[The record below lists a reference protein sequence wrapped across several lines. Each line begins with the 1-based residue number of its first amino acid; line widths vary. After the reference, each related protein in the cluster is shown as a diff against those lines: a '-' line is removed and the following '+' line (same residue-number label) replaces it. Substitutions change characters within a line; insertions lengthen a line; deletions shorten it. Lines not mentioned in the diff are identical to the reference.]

1 MGPFPHD
8 APPSEI
14 TADNPAGTDGFEFVE
29 FAHPEPEKL
38 RELFTRMG
46 YIPVAKHKTKD
57 ITVWRQGDINYLLNA
72 GGIFDVATERQRLYA
87 KFLQFFGSLLAAL
100 LLPSAQH
107 EVSAHFSEA
116 LSHLAAQPDGAAS
129 YDGDPAGQ
137 VKELFRVGSHKS
149 SLVAALPARVV
160 PRRDCT

>member
-46 YIPVAKHKTKD
+46 YVG
-57 ITVWRQGDINYLLNA
+57 RQAQDEGHY
-72 GGIFDVATERQRLYA
+72 RLA
-87 KFLQFFGSLLAAL
+87 PG
-100 LLPSAQH
+100 
-107 EVSAHFSEA
+107 
-116 LSHLAAQPDGAAS
+116 
-129 YDGDPAGQ
+129 
-137 VKELFRVGSHKS
+137 
-149 SLVAALPARVV
+149 
-160 PRRDCT
+160 